1 MRITVLCYLEEE
13 GGKPDIVVPQ
23 VVRALR
29 KGGHEVRTLGVHG
42 DIRKLTG
49 SLLRHKPD
57 LVFNLTEAFGTSLF
71 GDIGV
76 AGVLEMMGLPFTGSG
91 PGELYLAQDKA
102 LGKKLLAFEGIG
114 YPKFA
119 IFSRDA
125 SLETGGNL
133 RMPLFVK
140 PVRMDASIGIDAK
153 SLVQDA
159 VEMMKR
165 VVMIHQKAG
174 DDALC
179 EEYIEGRE
187 FYVGIVGNQKPLV
200 LPVIEM
206 DFSGMP
212 EGKPHFLD
220 QKAKFDVQSK
230 EFKGSVPIMA
240 DLPDEMRARLQKV
253 SLDAYRALRVRDYGR
268 VDLRLT
274 DTGEIF
280 VLEVNAGCYLE
291 ERDELAKAAA
301 AVGIDYVS
309 LINQIADLAV
319 ARHAA
324 LPKAK
329 AKAESEGKATDKSD
343 KADKADKVEKAR
355 ATDKPEKAA
364 AADKTDA
371 SKQPAAP
378 AKKPVAPASL

>member
-49 SLLRHKPD
+49 TLLRHKPD
-57 LVFNLTEAFGTSLF
+57 LVFNLAESFGNSLF

-76 AGVLEMMGLPFTGSG
+76 AGVLEMMGLAFTGSG
-91 PGELYLAQDKA
+91 PGDLYLAQDKA

-119 IFSRDA
+119 VFSRDA

-187 FYVGIVGNQKPLV
+187 FYVGILGNQKPLV

-301 AVGIDYVS
+301 AAGIDYVS

-319 ARHAA
+319 ERHAA

-329 AKAESEGKATDKSD
+329 AETDGKAA
-343 KADKADKVEKAR
+343 KADKEDKMEKA
-355 ATDKPEKAA
+355 D

-371 SKQPAAP
+371 SKQPPAS
-378 AKKPVAPASL
+378 AKKPGAAASP